1 MADAK
6 PVLDIQED
14 DQGVTLKVHLQPRAH
29 REKVVGLHG
38 DALKVQITAAPVEG
52 QANDAC
58 VAFFARALK
67 IPKAKVAIVSGLGSR
82 DKRVRLTGVSRA
94 DVEALVPKGE

>member
-1 MADAK
+1 MA
-6 PVLDIQED
+6 LDIQED
-14 DQGVTLKVHLQPRAH
+14 DKGCTIKVHLQPRAH

-38 DALKVQITAAPVEG
+38 DALKVQITAAPIEG

-67 IPKAKVAIVSGLGSR
+67 IPKSKVAIVSGLSSR
-82 DKRVRLTGVSRA
+82 EKRVRLTGVSK
-94 DVEALVPKGE
+94 DEVEALLPAE

>member
-1 MADAK
+1 MAETK
-6 PVLDIQED
+6 SSFEIQED
-14 DQGVTLKVHLQPRAH
+14 EHGVTVKVHLQPRAH
-29 REKVVGLHG
+29 RDKVIGVHG

-67 IPKAKVAIVSGLGSR
+67 IPKTKVAIISGLSSR
-82 DKRVRLTGVSRA
+82 EKRVRLTGISRA
-94 DVEALVPKGE
+94 DVEALVPKT